1 MTNDYY
7 DDDENLLEEIIQQ
20 EQQGSLRRKLNN
32 EALENGEEYRY
43 ILTEYLN
50 NWTIFYWVLKR
61 KLSRS
66 LSRTSSSRCCII
78 NCCMNS
84 WLRISDSRICWR
96 WSFWN
101 SIIWSDKLFF
111 GFSLTHPSFPLILFY
126 RDLCWEHKSKL
137 FSLKPLFDPE

>member
-1 MTNDYY
+1 M
-7 DDDENLLEEIIQQ
+7 
-20 EQQGSLRRKLNN
+20 K
-32 EALENGEEYRY
+32 NGEEYRY

-66 LSRTSSSRCCII
+66 LSGTSSSRCCII

-111 GFSLTHPSFPLILFY
+111 GFSLTLAFLWFCFTGISVENISQNCFLWNFFSTLNKTIYDFNRTLSF
-126 RDLCWEHKSKL
+126 SKNSERKITT
-137 FSLKPLFDPE
+137 FWSSSSSFKY